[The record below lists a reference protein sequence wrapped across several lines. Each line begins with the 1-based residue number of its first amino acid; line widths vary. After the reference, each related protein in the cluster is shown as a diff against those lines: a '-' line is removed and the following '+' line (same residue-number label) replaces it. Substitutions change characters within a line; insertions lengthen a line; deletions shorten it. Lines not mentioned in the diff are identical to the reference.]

1 MLCCTYLSN
10 KQLSSGGSV
19 SEFPKGETF
28 FISYNNK
35 VLLGAHEAVPF
46 LHPSKRPSSPFPF
59 GQEENITGLLFERKA
74 Y

>member
-1 MLCCTYLSN
+1 MPCCTYLSN

-35 VLLGAHEAVPF
+35 VILGSHDAVP
-46 LHPSKRPSSPFPF
+46 PKRPSFPFLF
-59 GQEENITGLLFERKA
+59 GQEENITGFLFERKA